1 MTSVPPTADV
11 AIGGGYSK
19 RKAQLDTPRGCALPV
34 SDHLLNRACAFA
46 CVVDSCNYRLSLT
59 VRWYGQPCLC
69 SCHRE
74 QLRSSWRILTAS
86 SICYDAESSGA
97 FVVATVGAND
107 RRLLHYS
114 PRPADW
120 RREGLMMTPRGHG
133 RQRRHRLYR
142 DTARHRLVA
151 YDAATLQFLGHSGG
165 YSDRQTRWHHRSG
178 EPIFSSPYDIVAHDG
193 ELFVSDTHNDRV
205 QVLAARHPARWI
217 GVIGQSG
224 HGPGEF
230 TYPQGLAVAR
240 ELLYVCEERQVQA
253 LTLNGEPR
261 MIIPLH
267 AAGGLCGICSDG
279 RRIFVTDIDRHK
291 VHVLRLTNDRRAA
304 AQVVRDQEEARQ
316 RAALRSDCGGFDGR
330 EGGSAGKDAAGATD
344 DGAVETSAT
353 TSAAAQERKAKET
366 QRDLALQRAFSAPAN
381 STIHRVL
388 GLPTAASRAEV
399 MQAVRFALRLL
410 HPDRGINLALRGMR
424 RARGCL
430 QKGQQFGTTS

>member
-1 MTSVPPTADV
+1 MRFDGT
-11 AIGGGYSK
+11 
-19 RKAQLDTPRGCALPV
+19 V
-34 SDHLLNRACAFA
+34 SRVFA
-46 CVVDSCNYRLSLT
+46 RVGIESSSDPLGEFS
-59 VRWYGQPCLC
+59 QP
-69 SCHRE
+69 
-74 QLRSSWRILTAS
+74 S
-86 SICYDAESSGA
+86 SICYDAESSSA

-107 RRLLHYS
+107 RRLLRYS
-114 PRPADW
+114 LPTFTLIGASP
-120 RREGLMMTPRGHG
+120 EGVGASVLDAPEGMAVSGG
-133 RQRRHRLYR
+133 IVFIV

-230 TYPQGLAVAR
+230 TYPRGLAVAR

-344 DGAVETSAT
+344 GGAVETSAT

-410 HPDRGINLALRGMR
+410 HPDRGINLALRGT
-424 RARGCL
+424 A
-430 QKGQQFGTTS
+430 KGKRLEAAFKRVNNFKDDLS

>member
-1 MTSVPPTADV
+1 MRFDGT
-11 AIGGGYSK
+11 
-19 RKAQLDTPRGCALPV
+19 V
-34 SDHLLNRACAFA
+34 SRVFA
-46 CVVDSCNYRLSLT
+46 RVGIESSSDPLGEFS
-59 VRWYGQPCLC
+59 QP
-69 SCHRE
+69 
-74 QLRSSWRILTAS
+74 S
-86 SICYDAESSGA
+86 SICYDVESSSA

-107 RRLLHYS
+107 RRLLRYS
-114 PRPADW
+114 LPTFTLIGASP
-120 RREGLMMTPRGHG
+120 EGAGASVLDAPEGMAVSGG
-133 RQRRHRLYR
+133 IVFIV

-165 YSDRQTRWHHRSG
+165 YSDRRTRWHHRSG

-224 HGPGEF
+224 HGPGQF
-230 TYPQGLAVAR
+230 TYPRGLAVAR

-304 AQVVRDQEEARQ
+304 AQVVRDQEEAGQ
-316 RAALRSDCGGFDGR
+316 RAALRSHCGGFDGR
-330 EGGSAGKDAAGATD
+330 EGGSAGKVAAGATD
-344 DGAVETSAT
+344 GGAVETSAT

-410 HPDRGINLALRGMR
+410 HPDRGINLALRGT
-424 RARGCL
+424 A
-430 QKGQQFGTTS
+430 KGKQLEAAFKRVNNLKDDLS